1 MHYFV
6 HLSLGACALLVHR
19 CQSAHFK
26 AALLSVS
33 IAPPFKANNYY
44 LYMRS
49 RIELLQ
55 QTLSPFSYFLGKKV
69 GLKLSSNVKL
79 HYQNTFVIEKMYRF
93 SITPTICGG
102 LKKCVLLE
110 NAFYQYGT
118 NISCEYG
125 GTLMLT
131 ALNNFNYLS
140 TQRCTP
146 TQSSKI
152 NGLTYIFN
160 ME

>member
-102 LKKCVLLE
+102 LKNVCLLK

-118 NISCEYG
+118 NIFCEYG
-125 GTLMLT
+125 GTFD
-131 ALNNFNYLS
+131 ADCFVQFNYFCTL
-140 TQRCTP
+140 RCHSHPKQLAPMT
-146 TQSSKI
+146 
-152 NGLTYIFN
+152 
-160 ME
+160 